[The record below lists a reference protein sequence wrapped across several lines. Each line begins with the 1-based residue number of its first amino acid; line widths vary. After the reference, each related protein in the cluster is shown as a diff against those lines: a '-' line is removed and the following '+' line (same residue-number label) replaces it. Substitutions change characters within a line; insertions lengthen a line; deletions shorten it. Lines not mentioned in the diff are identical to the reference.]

1 MKSGGKKV
9 LILSIIELVI
19 HGALLG
25 LGAYFV
31 FTEIFTIDYS
41 RHTVVDESKF
51 VNIVKFIG
59 RRFSS
64 SSIEFECQWHLIQH
78 WLGNFARK
86 FRK

>member
-41 RHTVVDESKF
+41 RHTVLESKI
-51 VNIVKFIG
+51 VNTVKFVG
-59 RRFSS
+59 SRFSS
-64 SSIEFECQWHLIQH
+64 SSIEFECQWHLIQY
-78 WLGNFARK
+78 WLGNVERK
-86 FRK
+86 SRK

>member
-41 RHTVVDESKF
+41 RHRVLDV
-51 VNIVKFIG
+51 
-59 RRFSS
+59 
-64 SSIEFECQWHLIQH
+64 Q
-78 WLGNFARK
+78 
-86 FRK
+86 